1 MANLKGILKSIIAG
15 ATIVGGA
22 ILGNEARK
30 CFTKPVSDPDE
41 FDDDDLLGTETT
53 EATEDPAEEAEEDEP
68 AAEAED

>member
-1 MANLKGILKSIIAG
+1 MANLKGIFKSIIAG

-30 CFTKPVSDPDE
+30 CFTKQIAPDDE
-41 FDDDDLLGTETT
+41 FDDELCEETT

-68 AAEAED
+68 AEVPED